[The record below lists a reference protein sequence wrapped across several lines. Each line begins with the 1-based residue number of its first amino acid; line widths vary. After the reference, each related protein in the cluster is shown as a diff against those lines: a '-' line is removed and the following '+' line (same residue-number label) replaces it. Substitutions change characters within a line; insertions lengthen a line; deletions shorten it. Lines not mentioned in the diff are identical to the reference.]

1 MVSYHIFVVIV
12 TMKFSIQILSFTD
25 YTINIT
31 ILNLKTFPSDRIYLT
46 LNHLNLAIMQHLR
59 NKIRTI
65 SENCE
70 YYKQETS
77 ASVHEAVDE
86 AEVQA

>member
-1 MVSYHIFVVIV
+1 
-12 TMKFSIQILSFTD
+12 
-25 YTINIT
+25 
-31 ILNLKTFPSDRIYLT
+31 
-46 LNHLNLAIMQHLR
+46 MQHLR